1 MQELNL
7 GWRCQLLSPDVMEVR
22 VRSEADPTPCPF
34 FCCAAVL
41 SLSTCSSFA
50 LAWCAKVLTSF
61 MMSCSTA
68 AVAHVC
74 TRVGATALGAPWLL
88 LTQ

>member
-7 GWRCQLLSPDVMEVR
+7 SWHYQLLLPDVMEVR
-22 VRSEADPTPCPF
+22 VRSDADPTLWPF

-68 AVAHVC
+68 AVVHS
-74 TRVGATALGAPWLL
+74 ALKGC
-88 LTQ
+88 